1 MTIEDIIE
9 TLEKTDMPD
18 GRIDAFITCAFLLK
32 QLRPAEP
39 NDFDSPHDYMPSSI
53 RSQHGFLMARP
64 FTHDVNHAI
73 DLCREVRPDAV
84 WHLAR
89 GQTSDDWLYGAQL
102 REIEEGENVLG
113 EAESN
118 HAALAL
124 TLAALRAH
132 LRQQDAWK
140 AGL

>member
-1 MTIEDIIE
+1 
-9 TLEKTDMPD
+9 
-18 GRIDAFITCAFLLK
+18 
-32 QLRPAEP
+32 
-39 NDFDSPHDYMPSSI
+39 
-53 RSQHGFLMARP
+53 LMARH

-89 GQTSDDWLYGAQL
+89 GRQKPDDSLYGAQL
-102 REIEEGENVLG
+102 REIKESESVLG

-132 LRQQDAWK
+132 VRQEDEK
-140 AGL
+140 RAGG